1 MEKRMS
7 ENMVER
13 VSQAIESI
21 ELFSRYNDFTS
32 DAVEGLPIEVC
43 RYCNWGEGQDG
54 ENIEVVARFPSG
66 WDVAKE
72 LPKMVI
78 ERQARAAIE
87 AMRTMPPGMLS
98 YLQMN
103 TEIGAHVCANWAGA
117 YSCMEEYH
125 SKMIDAALKD

>member
-1 MEKRMS
+1 MS
-7 ENMVER
+7 EMVER

-87 AMRTMPPGMLS
+87 AMREP
-98 YLQMN
+98 
-103 TEIGAHVCANWAGA
+103 TEA
-117 YSCMEEYH
+117 MEDAAFSSTLTIPKRGYQA
-125 SKMIDAALKD
+125 MIDAALKD